1 MSGSPFPTTSI
12 PADLAVHPNG
22 TLVYTFNGTVNGLTP
37 MEGFQLDTSSGQLAA
52 LAGSP
57 FKGMVAPHGFFD
69 QSGAFLFLHPSDK
82 IEVASVDSAT
92 GALIAIGSPV
102 TGVGLSEVLAVADP
116 H

>member
-1 MSGSPFPTTSI
+1 
-12 PADLAVHPNG
+12 
-22 TLVYTFNGTVNGLTP
+22 
-37 MEGFQLDTSSGQLAA
+37 MEGFQLDTSSGQLTT

-69 QSGAFLFLHPSDK
+69 QSGSFLFLHPSNT

-102 TGVGLSEVLAVADP
+102 TGVGQSEILAVADA

>member
-1 MSGSPFPTTSI
+1 MYVFSIDQSTGTPSQVSGSPFPTTSI

-69 QSGAFLFLHPSDK
+69 QSGPPLL
-82 IEVASVDSAT
+82 AS
-92 GALIAIGSPV
+92 
-102 TGVGLSEVLAVADP
+102 
-116 H
+116 

>member
-1 MSGSPFPTTSI
+1 
-12 PADLAVHPNG
+12 VHPNG